1 MLREGRQLIESQ
13 FTSVNAL
20 WEFAR
25 NCMPAGVGAGGRFN
39 GSLGRPMFFVRGDGA
54 RLQGLDG
61 REYLDFNLSHGA
73 TILGY
78 NHAATRRA
86 IEQALEMGV
95 LASCETEYV
104 ARLAHRI
111 CEIIPCAEMVRFA
124 TSGME
129 ATALAIRLA
138 RAATGRDKIIK
149 FEGHFHGFHND
160 VMFNTSGAPWTGPA
174 PIPPRADSSGLPRSA
189 GELLFVLPWN
199 DFTAAEQAFA
209 RHGDEIA
216 AVICEPV
223 NYNSGCIPAE
233 REFLATLRCL
243 TERHASILI
252 FDEVLSAFRTG
263 PDCAQGYYKVTPDLC
278 TIAKAM
284 ANGIPIALLAGR
296 QDLMRML
303 APTGTVAHSGTYT
316 DHLFGVLAALACL
329 EEITRP
335 GFYEML
341 IPIADKLSNGL
352 NELFRVHGVSGHVQ
366 SLGCRFG
373 MFFGIE
379 KPVRNYRDAAARN
392 VEQWHRFVQGCFERG
407 IYFQSIGH
415 AIGHSGISASHT
427 MKDIDWA
434 LDRMDDVFKSL

>member
-1 MLREGRQLIESQ
+1 MIAPQ
-13 FTSVNAL
+13 FTSADAL
-20 WEFAR
+20 WEFAQSY
-25 NCMPAGVGAGGRFN
+25 MPAGVGAGGRFN

-54 RLQGLDG
+54 RLHGVDG

-78 NHAATRRA
+78 NHPATRRG

-95 LASCETEYV
+95 LAACETEYV
-104 ARLAHRI
+104 ARLAQRI

-138 RAATGRDKIIK
+138 RAATGREKIIK
-149 FEGHFHGFHND
+149 FEGHFHGFHTD
-160 VMFNTSGAPWTGPA
+160 VMFNTSGVPWTGPA
-174 PIPPRADSSGLPRSA
+174 PIPTRADSVGLPRSA
-189 GELLFVLPWN
+189 GESLIVLPWN
-199 DFTAAEQAFA
+199 DGVALEQAFV
-209 RHGDEIA
+209 RQGDEIA
-216 AVICEPV
+216 AVICEPI

-233 REFLATLRCL
+233 QEFLATLRVL
-243 TERHASILI
+243 TERHESILI

-278 TIAKAM
+278 TIAKAV
-284 ANGIPIALLAGR
+284 ANGVPIALLAGR
-296 QDLMRML
+296 RDLMRLL
-303 APTGTVAHSGTYT
+303 APSGPVAHSGTYT

-329 EEITRP
+329 DEITRP
-335 GFYEML
+335 GFYAAL
-341 IPIADKLSNGL
+341 LPIADRLHGGL
-352 NELFRVHGVSGHVQ
+352 NDLFRAHGVSGHVQ
-366 SLGCRFG
+366 GLGCRFG

-392 VEQWHRFVQGCFERG
+392 VDLWHRFVRGCFAHG

-415 AIGHSGISASHT
+415 AIGHSGISAAHT
-427 MKDIDWA
+427 AEDIDWA
-434 LDRMDDVFKSL
+434 LNRMEDVFKTLGKA